1 MTTITKR
8 FNILFK
14 NKINLACKIA
24 YKVRV
29 VHTEPSDHW
38 YVGARVCVCVFCFL
52 FELVASAEILEN
64 FTLKFNFCL
73 HLKKIRSFANLYSS
87 KET

>member
-38 YVGARVCVCVFCFL
+38 YVGARV
-52 FELVASAEILEN
+52 ASAEILEN

-73 HLKKIRSFANLYSS
+73 HLKKIRSFTNLYSS